1 MDINHFI
8 SGKVLKYNQTMIT
21 NVTLLGFQSSKVVHI
36 FLFTLILVIYISTL
50 CGNLLIITLVSY
62 NSNFHTPMYFF
73 LTQLSL
79 SDLILSTDICPNL
92 LYIVVQ
98 EYGIMSFRG
107 CMFQHYIFA
116 MTECS
121 ECLLLTVMAYDR
133 YLAICKPLHYTSI
146 MDKLFCIKLAVMS
159 WLLGII
165 IMMISTV
172 TIACLDFC
180 GPNIIDHFFC
190 DALPLLNLSCS
201 DTFVVR
207 VEMILI
213 SIAVLFLP
221 FLFIIVSYSNVI
233 FTILK
238 ITSATGKQKTFS
250 TCSSHLT
257 VVSIFYVA
265 LIFSYG
271 LPSRG
276 QLSSISKLQSL
287 FYTVGTPLVNPIIY
301 SLRNKDMKLTF
312 NKLVG
317 NSVNLDDR

>member
-1 MDINHFI
+1 M
-8 SGKVLKYNQTMIT
+8 KYNQTVIT
-21 NVTLLGFQSSKVVHI
+21 DVTLLGFQTSKVVSI

-50 CGNLLIITLVSY
+50 CGNVLIITLVSY
-62 NSNFHTPMYFF
+62 SNVLHTPMYFF

-79 SDLILSTDICPNL
+79 SDIILTTDICPNL
-92 LYIVVQ
+92 HIVVQ
-98 EYGIMSFRG
+98 EDGTMSFRG
-107 CMFQHYIFA
+107 CVLQHYIFA

-146 MDKLFCIKLAVMS
+146 MDKLFCIKLASVS

-201 DTFVVR
+201 DTSEVENTR
-207 VEMILI
+207 VFLGIP
-213 SIAVLFLP
+213 VLFLP
-221 FLFIIVSYSNVI
+221 FIFIMCSYMYVI
-233 FTILK
+233 ITIMK
-238 ITSATGKQKTFS
+238 IPSTDGKKKAFS

-257 VVSIFYVA
+257 IVCIFYTS
-265 LIFSYG
+265 LISMYG
-271 LPSRG
+271 LPTSG
-276 QLSSISKLQSL
+276 SSSDISKVISIL
-287 FYTVGTPLVNPIIY
+287 YTVGTPLINPIIY
-301 SLRNKDMKLTF
+301 SLRNKDIKVASDKIISHFVKFYYL
-312 NKLVG
+312 
-317 NSVNLDDR
+317 